1 VSLRERLR
9 DESGQ
14 ELIASLLLLSGALL
28 PLLFLIAAF
37 ARIEHA
43 RLATAQAA
51 RDAVRVAVEAPSAAQ
66 AQQAAEQA
74 LARAQAQSGMPLQLQ
89 LQLQLDGTFGR
100 GQTLRADT
108 SVEVALGALPFIGSI
123 GSFNVHSSASAP
135 VDAYRSLPT
144 GGSP

>member
-1 VSLRERLR
+1 MNLRARLR

-28 PLLFLIAAF
+28 PLLFLVAAF

-51 RDAVRVAVEAPSAAQ
+51 RDAVRVAVQAPSATG
-66 AQQAAEQA
+66 AQQAAEEA
-74 LARAQAQSGMPLQLQ
+74 LTRAQAQSGMALELK
-89 LQLQLDGTFGR
+89 LEGTFGR
-100 GQTLRADT
+100 GQTPRADT
-108 SVEVALGALPFIGSI
+108 SVEIALGALPFIGAI

-135 VDAYRSLPT
+135 VDAYRSLPS
-144 GGSP
+144 GSSP

>member
-1 VSLRERLR
+1 MSLRARLR

-51 RDAVRVAVEAPSAAQ
+51 RDAVRVAVEAPSATQ

-74 LARAQAQSGMPLQLQ
+74 LARAQAQSGVALQLQ
-89 LQLQLDGTFGR
+89 LGGTFGR

-108 SVEVALGALPFIGSI
+108 SVEVSLGALPFIGSI
-123 GSFNVHSSASAP
+123 GSFNVHSTASAP
-135 VDAYRSLPT
+135 VDAYRSLPA
-144 GGSP
+144 GSSP